1 MRRPEKSSAKEY
13 ATLFLARAICEGSL
27 PMARAAIEAGADANA
42 FWIDGRTKLG
52 ELARR
57 RGLKKLDAFFTKLAA
72 PEVSGALRPYAR
84 HEATGNDHGV
94 WSSDFVKFVARRG
107 YDFRTFPGPF
117 ATTNEPPI
125 KSAKSG
131 VDLIMN
137 RWHIVESIR
146 PVDEESESHW
156 GISFSTSVPNSRL
169 PRHYID
175 FRVPATG
182 VDLLRQFKEPHAS
195 SAASNNEDPIF
206 DKQRVWEGRHVMDRI
221 LDRNYTLDDVVGG
234 LRKGGNPFFK
244 WDGEM
249 FGDFSEDPPDIKA
262 FMPRLRELCAPE
274 LGFHRRLAALLEK
287 KALRAL
293 IEAADIEAATG
304 AAKVGRKTLAEG
316 RKDTL

>member
-1 MRRPEKSSAKEY
+1 MPRPEKSSPKEY

-27 PMARAAIEAGADANA
+27 PMARAAIEAGADPNA

-57 RGLKKLDAFFTKLAA
+57 RGLEKLDAYFTELAA

-84 HEATGNDHGV
+84 YDATGNDHGV

-137 RWHIVESIR
+137 RWHIVESIT
-146 PVDEESESHW
+146 PGDEDGESHW
-156 GISFSTSVPNSRL
+156 AISFSTSVPDSRL
-169 PRHYID
+169 PRHYIG

-182 VDLLRQFKEPHAS
+182 VALLSQFKDPSES
-195 SAASNNEDPIF
+195 QAASNDLDPIF
-206 DKQRVWEGRHVMDRI
+206 DKQKAWEGRHVMDSM
-221 LDRNYTLDDVVGG
+221 LDRSYTLNDVVSR
-234 LRKGGNPFFK
+234 LRKGGNPFFTWK
-244 WDGEM
+244 GAM
-249 FGDFSEDPPDIKA
+249 LGDFSGDPPDIMA
-262 FMPRLRELCAPE
+262 FMSRVRELCAPE
-274 LGFHRRLAALLEK
+274 LGFHRRLAPLLEK
-287 KALRAL
+287 KALLAL
-293 IEAADIEAATG
+293 IAASDIEMATG
-304 AAKVGRKTLAEG
+304 TAKVGRKTLAEG